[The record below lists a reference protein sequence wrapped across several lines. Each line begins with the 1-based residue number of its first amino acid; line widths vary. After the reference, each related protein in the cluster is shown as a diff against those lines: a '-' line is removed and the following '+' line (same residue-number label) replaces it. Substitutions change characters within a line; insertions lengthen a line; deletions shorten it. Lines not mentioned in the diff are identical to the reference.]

1 MASELRVDKII
12 PSSGTSIGIGTASGT
27 IDILGNS
34 QINTTGVITATSF
47 SGSGA
52 NLTSLPAANLTGT
65 LPAIDGSNLTG
76 VGASFGNSSINTSG
90 IITATAFIPTTGQLS
105 HRNIVV
111 NGDMRVAQRGTSST
125 SDGFHTVDRFAKDE
139 SGTDESLTQAQVDVA
154 SGTTPYTLG
163 FRKAFKITNGNQ
175 TSGAGSADR
184 ATAEYKIEA
193 QDIANCGWNY
203 LSTSSYITISYWVKS
218 SVAQNFYNTFGTDD
232 GTKQRYTT
240 ETGSLSADTWTKIT
254 KTIPGNSNLTF
265 NNDNGE
271 GLEIT
276 WEIFRG
282 TDQTGSMSL
291 NAWAASNNNLRTPD
305 QTSTWWTT
313 NDATFEITGVQL
325 EVGSVETPF
334 EHRNYGDE
342 LLRCQRYFYKMPM
355 NPSDANHGA
364 HPAYQYHPS
373 YKMIVNDY
381 PVVMRAVP
389 TATFTIGNPDV
400 ASSFNVFNISEK
412 QFKAYKSSGYSAS
425 ESFYLRSFE
434 VTAEL

>member
-1 MASELRVDKII
+1 MSKLKVDAIRHNSATSDAITTAADGTCTAKL
-12 PSSGTSIGIGTASGT
+12 TSIGGG
-27 IDILGNS
+27 G
-34 QINTTGVITATSF
+34 
-47 SGSGA
+47 
-52 NLTSLPAANLTGT
+52 
-65 LPAIDGSNLTG
+65 
-76 VGASFGNSSINTSG
+76 
-90 IITATAFIPTTGQLS
+90 LS
-105 HRNIVV
+105 HRNIII
-111 NGDMRVAQRGTSST
+111 NGAMTLAQRGSSST
-125 SDGFHTVDRFAKDE
+125 SDGIHTVDRFAKDE
-139 SGTDESLTQAQVDVA
+139 NGTDESLTQAQVDVA

-163 FRKAFKITNGNQ
+163 FRKAFKLTNGNQ

-193 QDIANCGWNY
+193 QDIANSGWNY

-325 EVGSVETPF
+325 EVGDTATTFEHLTFAEELTLCERYYQIIKPTIGEAQNTTNIQGVLRANPAMRATPSASILNNSNNVNLAGSGPNSVTSIGTIYYNGTTGGWAEMGGTGF
-334 EHRNYGDE
+334 TQHRNYFILGDK
-342 LLRCQRYFYKMPM
+342 FAF
-355 NPSDANHGA
+355 S
-364 HPAYQYHPS
+364 
-373 YKMIVNDY
+373 
-381 PVVMRAVP
+381 
-389 TATFTIGNPDV
+389 
-400 ASSFNVFNISEK
+400 
-412 QFKAYKSSGYSAS
+412 
-425 ESFYLRSFE
+425 
-434 VTAEL
+434 AEL

>member
-1 MASELRVDKII
+1 MSTLKVDAIRHNSATSDAITTAADGTCTAKL
-12 PSSGTSIGIGTASGT
+12 TSIGGG
-27 IDILGNS
+27 G
-34 QINTTGVITATSF
+34 
-47 SGSGA
+47 
-52 NLTSLPAANLTGT
+52 
-65 LPAIDGSNLTG
+65 
-76 VGASFGNSSINTSG
+76 
-90 IITATAFIPTTGQLS
+90 LS
-105 HRNIVV
+105 HRNIII
-111 NGDMRVAQRGTSST
+111 NGAMTLAQRGSSST
-125 SDGFHTVDRFAKDE
+125 SDGIHTVDRFEKDE
-139 SGTDESLTQAQVDVA
+139 SGTDESLTQEQVDVA

-163 FRKAFKITNGNQ
+163 FRKAFKLTNGNQ

-193 QDIANCGWNY
+193 QDIANSGWNY

-325 EVGSVETPF
+325 EVGDTATTFEHLTFAEELTLCERYYQIIKPTIGEAQNTTNIQGVLRANPAMRATPSASILNNSNNVNLAGSGPNSVTSIGTIYYNGTTGGWAEMGGTGF
-334 EHRNYGDE
+334 TQHRNYFILGDKFAFSSE
-342 LLRCQRYFYKMPM
+342 L
-355 NPSDANHGA
+355 
-364 HPAYQYHPS
+364 
-373 YKMIVNDY
+373 
-381 PVVMRAVP
+381 
-389 TATFTIGNPDV
+389 
-400 ASSFNVFNISEK
+400 
-412 QFKAYKSSGYSAS
+412 
-425 ESFYLRSFE
+425 
-434 VTAEL
+434 

>member
-1 MASELRVDKII
+1 MTSKIVVNNI
-12 PSSGTSIGIGTASGT
+12 ESDSG
-27 IDILGNS
+27 
-34 QINTTGVITATSF
+34 INTVTIIGDVSVGSSITATDITATHH
-47 SGSGA
+47 GSGA
-52 NLTSLPAANLTGT
+52 DLTNLPAANLTGT

-76 VGASFGNSSINTSG
+76 VGASFGNSSVNTSG
-90 IITATAFIPTTGQLS
+90 IITATAFVPTTGQLS

-111 NGDMRVAQRGTSST
+111 NGAMTVAQRGSSST

-163 FRKAFKITNGNQ
+163 FRKAFKLTNGNQ

-203 LSTSSYITISYWVKS
+203 LSSSSYITFSYWVKS

-240 ETGSLSADTWTKIT
+240 ETGSLTADTWTKIT

-276 WEIFRG
+276 WEIYRG
-282 TDQTGSMSL
+282 TSQTGSMSL

-325 EVGSVETPF
+325 EVGLVETPF
-334 EHRNYGDE
+334 EHLRFAEE
-342 LLRCQRYFYKMPM
+342 LQRCERYYQTGYIKKYENNTGVIACSQNFEPEMRAAPTITGEQFGNQTNAIWNSVEITTKRACSFYRSSNEICQRWKC
-355 NPSDANHGA
+355 D
-364 HPAYQYHPS
+364 
-373 YKMIVNDY
+373 
-381 PVVMRAVP
+381 
-389 TATFTIGNPDV
+389 
-400 ASSFNVFNISEK
+400 
-412 QFKAYKSSGYSAS
+412 
-425 ESFYLRSFE
+425 
-434 VTAEL
+434 AEL

>member
-1 MASELRVDKII
+1 MSTLRVDAIRHNSATSDAITTAADGTCTAKL
-12 PSSGTSIGIGTASGT
+12 TSIGGG
-27 IDILGNS
+27 G
-34 QINTTGVITATSF
+34 
-47 SGSGA
+47 
-52 NLTSLPAANLTGT
+52 
-65 LPAIDGSNLTG
+65 
-76 VGASFGNSSINTSG
+76 
-90 IITATAFIPTTGQLS
+90 LS
-105 HRNIVV
+105 HRNIII
-111 NGDMRVAQRGTSST
+111 NGAMTLAQRGSSST
-125 SDGFHTVDRFAKDE
+125 SDGIHTVDRFAKDE
-139 SGTDESLTQAQVDVA
+139 NGTDESLTQAQVDVA

-163 FRKAFKITNGNQ
+163 FRKAFKLTNGNQ

-193 QDIANCGWNY
+193 QDIANSGWNY

-325 EVGSVETPF
+325 EVGDTATTFEHLTFAEELTLCERYYQIIKPTIGEAQNTTNIQGVLRANPAMRATPSASILNNSNNVNLAGSGPNSVTSIGTIYYNGTTGGWAEMGGTGF
-334 EHRNYGDE
+334 TQHRNYFILGDK
-342 LLRCQRYFYKMPM
+342 FAF
-355 NPSDANHGA
+355 S
-364 HPAYQYHPS
+364 
-373 YKMIVNDY
+373 
-381 PVVMRAVP
+381 
-389 TATFTIGNPDV
+389 
-400 ASSFNVFNISEK
+400 
-412 QFKAYKSSGYSAS
+412 
-425 ESFYLRSFE
+425 
-434 VTAEL
+434 AEL